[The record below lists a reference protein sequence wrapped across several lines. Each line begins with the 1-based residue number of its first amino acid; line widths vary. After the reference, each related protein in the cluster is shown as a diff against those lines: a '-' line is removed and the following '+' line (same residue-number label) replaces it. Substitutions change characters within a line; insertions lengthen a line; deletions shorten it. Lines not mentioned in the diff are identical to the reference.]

1 MPRYDTPLSPPSGDD
16 EMESEP
22 LVSGREE
29 RAQALLD
36 AIEAGD
42 AAAVA
47 DALDAC
53 TGMGGMA
60 EED

>member
-1 MPRYDTPLSPPSGDD
+1 
-16 EMESEP
+16 MESEP